1 MKDLFII
8 TEHRSETIS
17 SLLRWFFLVICIP
30 LFYYKPVADV
40 LDFNKETFPILFT
53 IGILYMTS
61 TQIVLNRA
69 PEKSFYYLVFTR
81 GGILFD
87 YIAYVWLMQLTGGS
101 ESPFMPVGY
110 LIVIHAALYWR
121 LKGSFILG
129 GASFIA
135 ILFFFL
141 RDGGYQNTTD
151 FFQFFINTS
160 FLWLIALYGGVIA
173 SKERQY
179 YFEKNMYQL
188 QSLQDYLTGLLNH
201 RKFQEDVLE
210 KTKQNDPFALVLCDI
225 DHFKDFNDKH
235 GHVIGDEVLK
245 LVAAAFER
253 YLPAKEGKAYRY
265 GGEEFAWIMET
276 ASEHEVT
283 ETIQQINTHLQMY
296 PYTLKDGELPVTL
309 SYGIAFY
316 QKGERPADIIQR
328 ADTLL
333 YEAKAAG
340 RNTLKLEHKKSEE
353 KQLIM

>member
-1 MKDLFII
+1 M
-8 TEHRSETIS
+8 
-17 SLLRWFFLVICIP
+17 
-30 LFYYKPVADV
+30 
-40 LDFNKETFPILFT
+40 
-53 IGILYMTS
+53 
-61 TQIVLNRA
+61 
-69 PEKSFYYLVFTR
+69 
-81 GGILFD
+81 
-87 YIAYVWLMQLTGGS
+87 
-101 ESPFMPVGY
+101 
-110 LIVIHAALYWR
+110 
-121 LKGSFILG
+121 
-129 GASFIA
+129 
-135 ILFFFL
+135 
-141 RDGGYQNTTD
+141 
-151 FFQFFINTS
+151 NTS

-210 KTKQNDPFALVLCDI
+210 KTKKNDPFSLVLCDI
-225 DHFKDFNDKH
+225 DHFKEFNDKH

-245 LVAAAFER
+245 LVAGTFER
-253 YLPAKEGKAYRY
+253 YLQAKEGKAYRY

-276 ASEHEVT
+276 AEEYEVT
-283 ETIQQINTHLQMY
+283 ETIQQVNTHLQMY
-296 PYTLKDGELPVTL
+296 PYTLKSGELPVTL

-340 RNTLKLEHKKSEE
+340 RNTLKVDHKNSE